1 MKKKEL
7 LEYLANN
14 PEQAYT
20 RRGLA
25 KRLQIKGRSIGLFYR
40 DLARLEKD
48 GSIMITPAGRYKIAA
63 TGKPKG
69 AKSGPRGKL
78 GKSAGQKAGVGSIV
92 EGKLQVNRYGNGFVL
107 LDGEDMFV
115 PANELIGAVSGD
127 LVRGK
132 IGRHRARGPAGKL
145 LKIIKRRSTQLVG
158 KVVKVPGGYE
168 LELLKSIAERA
179 VRLRRKS
186 VAADHVG
193 ALVSAQ
199 IVDWGTQSGP
209 IVAEVDTVIGSP
221 NDPAIDMQIVLR
233 QHDLV
238 IDFPEN
244 VLEDARRSGAR
255 NALKLDAFR
264 QDLRHL
270 TAFTIDPAT
279 AEDFDDAISLERVD
293 DHWSLG
299 VHIADVSF
307 YVPPNSDLDRE
318 AFNRG
323 NSVYFTEGVVPMLP
337 HLLSGDLCSLKP
349 DVDRPTMSA
358 FIALDDQGQ
367 VLDVD
372 FTRGLIRSR
381 RRFSYNEAQ
390 DVIDRG
396 QGEWGVLLGKLKSL
410 TDKIQKHRF
419 ANGSVDFDIP
429 EPIFQLGDDGVP
441 HLVKPSERLAVHRIV
456 EECMLLA
463 NRLVAERIPAGAT
476 RMPFMYRVHDEP
488 AAEQIASLS
497 NLLKRLKFQGLPTG
511 KVTSAQ
517 VRDLLQSMED
527 SPYRELIEGLTLRS
541 MAKAIYSTNNPGHFG
556 LAFEHY
562 THFTSPIRRYSDL
575 VVHRIMVARL
585 AKPNDPW
592 PVNESYLSKVSSQ
605 CTGREA
611 ESVKAERDYRRIKE
625 LRYLATRINETYRGR
640 ISGVVDRGLYIQ
652 LSDSLVE
659 GLVTVESMFD
669 DKYELIDDLYALRGK
684 FQRKLYQLGQEVDIK
699 VHDVSIEKRFA
710 HFHLID

>member
-1 MKKKEL
+1 MGKQAIL
-7 LEYLANN
+7 GYLATHTD
-14 PEQAYT
+14 QAYT

-25 KRLQIKGRSIGLFYR
+25 KRLEIKGSAIGLFYR
-40 DLARLEKD
+40 DLARLEKT
-48 GSIMITPAGRYKIAA
+48 GEVVCTPAGRYKIA
-63 TGKPKG
+63 TGGKVSK
-69 AKSGPRGKL
+69 ASSRGRSKVR
-78 GKSAGQKAGVGSIV
+78 KSADRDGGGGKIV

-107 LDGEDMFV
+107 LEGEDMFV
-115 PANELIGAVSGD
+115 PANELLGAVSGD
-127 LVRGK
+127 LVQGK

-145 LKIIKRRSTQLVG
+145 LKIIKRRSPQLVG
-158 KVVKVPGGYE
+158 KVVQVPGGFE
-168 LELLKSIAERA
+168 LELLKMIAERP
-179 VRLRRKS
+179 VRLRGRS
-186 VAADHVG
+186 VKPEHVG

-199 IVDWGTQSGP
+199 VVDWGTQKGP
-209 IVAEVDTVIGSP
+209 ITAEVDAWIGSP
-221 NDPAIDMQIVLR
+221 NDPAIDMQIVLK

-244 VLEDARRSGAR
+244 VLEDAQKSRTNNVLKPDKQRR
-255 NALKLDAFR
+255 
-264 QDLRHL
+264 DLRHL
-270 TAFTIDPAT
+270 TTFTIDPAT
-279 AEDFDDAISLERVD
+279 AEDFDDAISLERVNG
-293 DHWSLG
+293 HWSLG

-307 YVPPNSDLDRE
+307 YVKQGSELDRE

-349 DVDRPTMSA
+349 DEDRPTMSA
-358 FIALDDQGQ
+358 FISLDDAGQ
-367 VLDVD
+367 VLDVE

-381 RRFSYNEAQ
+381 RRFSYREAQ
-390 DVIDRG
+390 GVIDQG
-396 QGEWGVLLGKLKSL
+396 KGEWGTLLTSLKSL
-410 TDKIQKHRF
+410 TDKLQKHRF

-429 EPIFQLGDDGVP
+429 EPIFQLGKDGVP

-463 NRLVAERIPAGAT
+463 NRLVAERIPAGTT
-476 RMPFMYRVHDEP
+476 RMPFIYRVHDEP
-488 AAEQIASLS
+488 KGEQITSLS
-497 NLLKRLKFQGLPTG
+497 NLLKRLKFPGLPEG

-556 LAFEHY
+556 LAFKHY

-575 VVHRIMVARL
+575 AVHRIMVDRL
-585 AKPNDPW
+585 TKSGSPW
-592 PVNESYLSKVSSQ
+592 PVNEGYLSKVSSQ
-605 CTGREA
+605 CTAREA

-625 LRYLATRINETYRGR
+625 LRYLANRINETYRGR
-640 ISGVVDRGLYIQ
+640 ISGVVAGGLYVQ

-659 GLVTVESMFD
+659 GFVSIESMYD
-669 DKYELIDDLYALRGK
+669 DKYEFVDDLYALRGR
-684 FQRKLYQLGQEVDIK
+684 FQRNLYQLGQEIDIK